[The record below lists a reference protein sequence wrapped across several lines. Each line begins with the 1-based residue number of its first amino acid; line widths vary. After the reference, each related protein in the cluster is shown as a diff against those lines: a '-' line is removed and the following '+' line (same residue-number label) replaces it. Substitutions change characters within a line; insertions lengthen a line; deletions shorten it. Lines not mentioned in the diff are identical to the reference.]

1 MNAAY
6 TMLEELA
13 LNEYDVNVVKQDLI
27 ERNVQRLLDFH
38 LGLYELEEGEILEHW
53 NLEELDRTAK
63 DIVMAKYMRDLH
75 KTGGVFDTIEQ
86 EPFEIV
92 ISDGSEE
99 EGEGDDEDYDLE
111 DDLWRL
117 EFMDGCR

>member
-63 DIVMAKYMRDLH
+63 NIVMAKYMRDLH
-75 KTGGVFDTIEQ
+75 TTGGVFDTKEE

-92 ISDGSEE
+92 ISDGSE
-99 EGEGDDEDYDLE
+99 DENYDLE

-117 EFMDGCR
+117 EFMDGYN

>member
-13 LNEYDVNVVKQDLI
+13 LNEYDIEQTKQFLI

-38 LGLYELEEGEILEHW
+38 LGLYELEEGEVLEHW
-53 NLEELDRTAK
+53 NLDELERTAK
-63 DIVMAKYMRDLH
+63 DILMARYMRDLCQ
-75 KTGGVFDTIEQ
+75 KQEE

-92 ISDGSEE
+92 ISDGSDN
-99 EGEGDDEDYDLE
+99 DDLNNDNDNDNNYNLE

-117 EFMDGCR
+117 EFEDGFR

>member
-13 LNEYDVNVVKQDLI
+13 LNEYDIEQTKQFLI

-53 NLEELDRTAK
+53 DMAELERTAK
-63 DIVMAKYMRDLH
+63 DILMAQYMRDLCQ
-75 KTGGVFDTIEQ
+75 KQEE

-92 ISDGSEE
+92 ISDGSNT
-99 EGEGDDEDYDLE
+99 
-111 DDLWRL
+111 
-117 EFMDGCR
+117 

>member
-75 KTGGVFDTIEQ
+75 NTGGVFDTKE
-86 EPFEIV
+86 EKPFEIV

-99 EGEGDDEDYDLE
+99 EEGDDEDYDLE

-117 EFMDGCR
+117 EFMDGFN